1 MALGRGEEGEWKKH
15 QECCDISRDLSIR
28 QLAIKT
34 ALRWGKSTFAKAAT
48 FVYLVGRFAFHS
60 PSAVLVLYLPL
71 LVGGVPLIFDLARKA
86 VRLEFGSDLPAG
98 FSIVT
103 GVLLHG
109 YSVASIVVLMLSGG
123 SALETYATRHASA
136 LLGVWAKRMPKTAHL
151 SKDHNMPD
159 LSVDPI
165 VAGDVLVVQ
174 PDRDGAPALTS
185 IDGRAES
192 LPPRSST

>member
-1 MALGRGEEGEWKKH
+1 
-15 QECCDISRDLSIR
+15 
-28 QLAIKT
+28 
-34 ALRWGKSTFAKAAT
+34 
-48 FVYLVGRFAFHS
+48 
-60 PSAVLVLYLPL
+60 
-71 LVGGVPLIFDLARKA
+71 
-86 VRLEFGSDLPAG
+86 
-98 FSIVT
+98 
-103 GVLLHG
+103 
-109 YSVASIVVLMLSGG
+109 
-123 SALETYATRHASA
+123 LETYATRHASA
-136 LLGVWAKRMPKTAHL
+136 LLGVLAKRMPKTAHL